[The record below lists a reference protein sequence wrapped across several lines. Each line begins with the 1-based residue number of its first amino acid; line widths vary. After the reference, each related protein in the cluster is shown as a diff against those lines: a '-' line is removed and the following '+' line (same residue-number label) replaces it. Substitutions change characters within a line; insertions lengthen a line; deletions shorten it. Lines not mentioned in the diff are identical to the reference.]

1 MEIARENGRFED
13 ARWLVRKDGSRIFA
27 RWVTTPMRDHSGNL
41 RGYAKVLRDE
51 TERRHAEE
59 QLRKSLAE
67 KQALLQE
74 IHHRVKNNLQ
84 VITSLL
90 SIQATR
96 VDNDDLATILADTE
110 NRVRT
115 IAALHESLYSSEDLA
130 SIEFGSYLRRLVGD
144 LAGFYGVDQNR
155 LGVAV
160 RAEELLVDIGKAIP
174 FGLVVNELVTNTFKH
189 AFPKGAFRQR
199 SRSSSSTPVRQR
211 ERVARQSQLAQLT
224 VRDNGIGLPAEI
236 RLDKTP
242 SMGLHLVHVLAKQ
255 LDAELSIA
263 GREGTTV
270 VLKFPVPPVVT
281 RSA

>member
-1 MEIARENGRFED
+1 
-13 ARWLVRKDGSRIFA
+13 
-27 RWVTTPMRDHSGNL
+27 
-41 RGYAKVLRDE
+41 VLRDE

-67 KQALLQE
+67 KRALLQE

-96 VDNDDLATILADTE
+96 VDNRHLATMLADTE

-144 LAGFYGVDQNR
+144 LAGFYGVDQKR
-155 LGVAV
+155 LEVAV
-160 RAEELLVDIGKAIP
+160 RAEDLLVDIGKAIP
-174 FGLVVNELVTNTFKH
+174 LGLVVNELVSNTFKH
-189 AFPKGAFRQR
+189 AFPGER
-199 SRSSSSTPVRQR
+199 SGTVEIELQHAGDAARHSSSTPVA
-211 ERVARQSQLAQLT
+211 VAQLT
-224 VRDNGIGLPAEI
+224 VRDNGVGLPAEL
-236 RLDKTP
+236 RFDETP

-263 GREGTTV
+263 RRQGTTV
-270 VLKFPVPPVVT
+270 VVKFPVPPVVT
-281 RSA
+281 RSGEHGPNSYSGR